1 MLDILDDEDRLSKVV
16 AIIVA
21 VLVVFAAAA
30 RARMINEG

>member
-21 VLVVFAAAA
+21 VLLVFAAAA
-30 RARMINEG
+30 RVLMINEG